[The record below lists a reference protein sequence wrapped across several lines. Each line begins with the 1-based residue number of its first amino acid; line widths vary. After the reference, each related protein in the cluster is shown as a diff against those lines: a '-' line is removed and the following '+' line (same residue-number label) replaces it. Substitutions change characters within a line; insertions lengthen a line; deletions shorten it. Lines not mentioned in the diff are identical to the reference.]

1 MEYFKKIEF
10 TTANETISNLK
21 NAITKYKVI
30 HLSGYNLSIPIQE
43 FYTNLSDS
51 IGEIFNEDE
60 DILTGERKDNRW
72 IDISYDPDLQDRY
85 RSSNT
90 RQPLHTDDSYVELG
104 DEKSLQFFFCES
116 RAAFGGATTFFDL
129 PDLVACMKS
138 DGEDELLQRLWTTIV
153 HFDKAG
159 NKKIRKIL
167 DQDEKGYLANWNYYC
182 IDKENNTP
190 EALALCEDF
199 HGFLESRI
207 IQAGLVMPVQLE
219 KGDAVFFHDDRIL
232 HGRNAYFATQKGE
245 RCLIKGKIILDPE
258 FELV

>member
-1 MEYFKKIEF
+1 MYEVLDFG
-10 TTANETISNLK
+10 TA
-21 NAITKYKVI
+21 
-30 HLSGYNLSIPIQE
+30 GLSISIQE

-138 DGEDELLQRLWTTIV
+138 DGEDELLNRLLTTIV

-159 NKKIRKIL
+159 NKKIRKIV

-199 HGFLESRI
+199 HAFLESRI

>member
-1 MEYFKKIEF
+1 MEYFKRIEF

-21 NAITKYKVI
+21 NAISQYKVI

-104 DEKSLQFFFCES
+104 GRE
-116 RAAFGGATTFFDL
+116 
-129 PDLVACMKS
+129 
-138 DGEDELLQRLWTTIV
+138 
-153 HFDKAG
+153 
-159 NKKIRKIL
+159 IL
-167 DQDEKGYLANWNYYC
+167 AIL
-182 IDKENNTP
+182 
-190 EALALCEDF
+190 
-199 HGFLESRI
+199 FL
-207 IQAGLVMPVQLE
+207 
-219 KGDAVFFHDDRIL
+219 
-232 HGRNAYFATQKGE
+232 
-245 RCLIKGKIILDPE
+245 
-258 FELV
+258 

>member
-1 MEYFKKIEF
+1 M
-10 TTANETISNLK
+10 
-21 NAITKYKVI
+21 
-30 HLSGYNLSIPIQE
+30 
-43 FYTNLSDS
+43 
-51 IGEIFNEDE
+51 
-60 DILTGERKDNRW
+60 
-72 IDISYDPDLQDRY
+72 
-85 RSSNT
+85 
-90 RQPLHTDDSYVELG
+90 
-104 DEKSLQFFFCES
+104 QFFFCES

-138 DGEDELLQRLWTTIV
+138 DGEDELLNRLLTTIV

-199 HGFLESRI
+199 HAFLESRI